1 MLAAGGPHH
10 HHKSGLRPESKREEK
25 KTLFCFLFSLFLF
38 ASPFVRSFVNVI
50 LLLLPPFF
58 ESFRFDVL
66 LENNRFSRRLNGLP
80 LLLLLLLLLLPC
92 PAFAFAWRISND
104 QDDDNDGDAAD
115 SLTGPLMR
123 VALRRSTQP
132 HVELS
137 RSCGYFFSSFFLFSF
152 LVCAC
157 WCHSL
162 VWMKIPRNLQQR
174 FLPPFSLFL
183 LLLIKRMSQ
192 EEVTDGRSPPPS
204 PSRLSTPLIIV
215 KSSLLLPCCP
225 LLFRNF
231 F

>member
-80 LLLLLLLLLLPC
+80 LLLLLLLLPC

-137 RSCGYFFSSFFLFSF
+137 RSCGYFFSSF
-152 LVCAC
+152 
-157 WCHSL
+157 
-162 VWMKIPRNLQQR
+162 LQ
-174 FLPPFSLFL
+174 
-183 LLLIKRMSQ
+183 
-192 EEVTDGRSPPPS
+192 
-204 PSRLSTPLIIV
+204 
-215 KSSLLLPCCP
+215 
-225 LLFRNF
+225 LLFWCVRVGVIRSYG
-231 F
+231 